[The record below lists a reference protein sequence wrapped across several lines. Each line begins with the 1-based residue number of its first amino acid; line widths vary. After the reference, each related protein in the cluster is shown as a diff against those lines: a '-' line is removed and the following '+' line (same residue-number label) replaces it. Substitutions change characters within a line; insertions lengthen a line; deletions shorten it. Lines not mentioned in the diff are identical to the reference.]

1 MKTVLRTPA
10 MVTTI
15 PADRRTHTPMR
26 SLSGMCRRMMIGTG
40 RMVHSKSA
48 MQLMTPA
55 AIVIT
60 PSSKQLPSTTSG
72 KVQYFLTGLRE
83 MSALKNLGNK
93 HKLATYMQP
102 KTPTK
107 TRLTK
112 TAMLKKS
119 PK

>member
-40 RMVHSKSA
+40 RMVHNRSA

-55 AIVIT
+55 AIVMT

-72 KVQYFLTGLRE
+72 KVQYFLTG
-83 MSALKNLGNK
+83 
-93 HKLATYMQP
+93 MQP